1 MKSLSGHPET
11 SGKISGL
18 DSLRF
23 ICALWV
29 MLNHLGVG
37 DLGLEKSQP
46 LQWLLRGIMGSL
58 FNGPAAV
65 IVFFL
70 ISGFCIHIPQV
81 QGQSLH
87 LGSYLIRRFVRIL
100 LPILMIHP
108 VSVLTKVPLTLLSQS
123 ILWSVTCELIY
134 YLLYPFLGGL
144 KARFGWTRIIGFS
157 FVLAFGVLFTRKE
170 LLNYPESDAT
180 NWALGLPSWLL
191 GCRLA
196 EINFRRVTALS
207 GKTIWTWRLSMWALS
222 SLLVVLRFH
231 VPVGY
236 PITLT
241 LFSVVAYFWLQKELV
256 YFHSHQPPQ
265 IFELLGAASF
275 SLYLCHY
282 SGAALPEVLHFP
294 TRFQNMGI
302 SYLFV
307 ALLTGAFYLLVE
319 KPSHSFARSLSRKM
333 GGRTPV
339 PVSAPAAENQ
349 EAA

>member
-1 MKSLSGHPET
+1 MKSVTPVPAMST
-11 SGKISGL
+11 KIYGL

-29 MLNHLGVG
+29 MLNHLGLG
-37 DLGLEKSQP
+37 DLGLDRAQP
-46 LQWLLRGIMGSL
+46 IQWAVRGVLGSL

-87 LGSYLIRRFVRIL
+87 LASYGVRRFVRIL

-134 YLLYPFLGGL
+134 YLLYPFLGSVL
-144 KARFGWTRIIGFS
+144 RRVGWGNLIGFS
-157 FVLAFGVLFTRKE
+157 FALAFSVLFTRKE

-180 NWALGLPSWLL
+180 NWALGLPCWLL

-196 EINFRRVTALS
+196 EVDFAKQIQISSRS
-207 GKTIWTWRLSMWALS
+207 IWTWRLSVWTLS
-222 SLLVVLRFH
+222 SLAVVLRFH
-231 VPVGY
+231 VPIGY

-241 LFSVVAYFWLQKELV
+241 LFSGIAYLWLKQEIG
-256 YFHSHQPPQ
+256 YFRLKQPNR
-265 IFELLGAASF
+265 ILESLGAASF

-282 SGAALPEVLHFP
+282 SGAILPEVLGFP
-294 TRFQNMGI
+294 TRFQTIGV
-302 SYLFV
+302 SYLCV
-307 ALLTGAFYLLVE
+307 ALLTAAFYFVVE
-319 KPSHSFARSLSRKM
+319 KPCHSLARSLGRKVM
-333 GGRTPV
+333 GKTP
-339 PVSAPAAENQ
+339 APAADLENR